1 VGAAVKP
8 VVPVKPT
15 KVVRAADVAVQS
27 YLETESD
34 VDEYLAKLKR
44 KIVAEI
50 EAGGKIRMQ

>member
-1 VGAAVKP
+1 MGAAVKP
-8 VVPVKPT
+8 VVPVKLT

-34 VDEYLAKLKR
+34 VDEYLGKLKR

-50 EAGGKIRMQ
+50 EAGGKIKMQ

>member
-1 VGAAVKP
+1 VGAAIKP

-34 VDEYLAKLKR
+34 VDEYLAKLKQ

-50 EAGGKIRMQ
+50 KAGGKVRIQ